1 MAHSSEKDPSQ
12 YQEGNG
18 TIKATM
24 NTWLQLVRKE
34 FDDAQQGWSH
44 YMITKYKKKK
54 MLESLKAPSE
64 CVPLNILSTLGI
76 YWATKPPSSTNMYI

>member
-34 FDDAQQGWSH
+34 FDDAQ
-44 YMITKYKKKK
+44 
-54 MLESLKAPSE
+54 
-64 CVPLNILSTLGI
+64 
-76 YWATKPPSSTNMYI
+76 

>member
-1 MAHSSEKDPSQ
+1 
-12 YQEGNG
+12 
-18 TIKATM
+18 
-24 NTWLQLVRKE
+24 
-34 FDDAQQGWSH
+34 
-44 YMITKYKKKK
+44 MITKYKKKK